1 MISTIRRTPMLNR
14 SLDRRQVLG
23 LQLALVALLAG
34 GGAGSARAAV
44 SADAARALIVGV
56 GVEVLAVLR
65 NPDLAPPQKF
75 DLLVELLDGPID
87 LDLIAR
93 LILGRHWRTA
103 SEAQQAEYLELFR
116 AFALDNLASKLQ
128 VYDGQDFEVVG
139 SQSVNERDALV
150 QSLVS
155 GAGQQPLKVDWRVR
169 ERGDGNLVAIDV
181 IIEGIS
187 LIVTQRSE
195 FSAVIERSGMDG
207 LLAELRQRVLDAARG
222 VPRYAIRKAC
232 RLRARPLIRASIG
245 LCRTCRRR
253 TVHVGGAAARWRA
266 RRPHAPRPG
275 W

>member
-1 MISTIRRTPMLNR
+1 MLNR

-103 SEAQQAEYLELFR
+103 SETQQTEYLELFR

-155 GAGQQPLKVDWRVR
+155 GAGQKPLKVDWRVR
-169 ERGDGNLVAIDV
+169 ERGDGDLVAIDV

-207 LLAELRQRVLDAARG
+207 LLAELRQRV
-222 VPRYAIRKAC
+222 
-232 RLRARPLIRASIG
+232 
-245 LCRTCRRR
+245 
-253 TVHVGGAAARWRA
+253 
-266 RRPHAPRPG
+266 
-275 W
+275 

>member
-1 MISTIRRTPMLNR
+1 MIHKTI
-14 SLDRRQVLG
+14 DRRRVLG

-34 GGAGSARAAV
+34 GGARAAV
-44 SADAARALIVGV
+44 NADAARALIENV

-65 NPDLAPPQKF
+65 NPDLDPQQKF
-75 DLLVELLDGPID
+75 DMLVDLLDGPID

-103 SEAQQAEYLELFR
+103 SEAQQAEYLALFR

-139 SQSVNERDALV
+139 SQSVNERDAVV

-155 GAGQQPLKVDWRVR
+155 GAGQRPLKVDWRIR
-169 ERGDGNLVAIDV
+169 ERDDGDLVAIDV

-207 LLAELRQRVLDAARG
+207 LLAELRQRV
-222 VPRYAIRKAC
+222 
-232 RLRARPLIRASIG
+232 
-245 LCRTCRRR
+245 
-253 TVHVGGAAARWRA
+253 
-266 RRPHAPRPG
+266 
-275 W
+275 